1 MIYLKSKKLT
11 RGEIEAVE
19 DLMAAAHK
27 RLDHEL
33 FKSMVT
39 FDGQF
44 TSNVRKGVAK
54 IDNYQ
59 AK

>member
-11 RGEIEAVE
+11 TGETEAVE

-27 RLDHEL
+27 TFDHEL
-33 FKSMVT
+33 FRSMVIY
-39 FDGQF
+39 DGQF

-54 IDNYQ
+54 MDNH
-59 AK
+59 